1 MFIVKVLKNR
11 NFIFILAFIL
21 GLSIGNHI
29 EWIRYLTL
37 PALAIVMTVS
47 MTEIPLRAFLPLKS
61 LIKPVFLTII
71 LNYFVFAAAML
82 TMAYFFIPEKELWVG
97 FVIIAFAPPGVA
109 IPPFTSI
116 LGGNVKFSLTGV
128 IGAYIAAM
136 IIIPLSG
143 IILVGQSFIQP
154 VRLIII
160 FAELIAG
167 PLILSQIFIKLKI
180 DKYILKFRGPVV
192 NWGLF
197 IVILSAIGLNR
208 SIFFNEPKTLGKISI
223 ICMVTI
229 IGLGLLYEFITK
241 RLKIDRKL
249 SSCIILLGTIKNG
262 GFAVATSLTLFG
274 DRASLPGAISSVF
287 LIIFLL
293 YLSFRARKT
302 SPSQES
308 GP

>member
-1 MFIVKVLKNR
+1 LSIAKVLKNR

-21 GLSIGNHI
+21 GLSIGNYI
-29 EWIRYLTL
+29 EWIRHLTL

-47 MTEIPLRAFLPLKS
+47 MTEIPLKSFLPLKS
-61 LIKPVFLTII
+61 LIKPVLLTII
-71 LNYFVFAAAML
+71 LNYFVFAAVML
-82 TMAYFFIPEKELWVG
+82 TMAYFIIPEKEIWIG
-97 FVIIAFAPPGVA
+97 FVIIAFAPPGVS

-116 LGGNVKFSLTGV
+116 LGGDVKFSLIGV

-136 IIIPLSG
+136 IILPSSG

-154 VRLIII
+154 IKLIIV

-180 DKYILKFRGPVV
+180 DKYILKYRGPVV

-208 SIFFNEPKTLGKISI
+208 SIFFDEPKILGKISI

-229 IGLGLLYEFITK
+229 IGLGFLYEFITK
-241 RLKIDRKL
+241 RLKIGRKL

-262 GFAVATSLTLFG
+262 GFAVATSLALFG
-274 DRASLPGAISSVF
+274 DSASLPGAISSIF
-287 LIIFLL
+287 TIIFLL

-302 SPSQES
+302 SPSQKN
-308 GP
+308 

>member
-1 MFIVKVLKNR
+1 LFIVKVLKNR

-21 GLSIGNHI
+21 GLSIGNYI
-29 EWIRYLTL
+29 GWIRHLTL
-37 PALAIVMTVS
+37 PALAIVMMVS
-47 MTEIPLRAFLPLKS
+47 MTEIPLKSFLPLKS
-61 LIKPVFLTII
+61 LTKPILLTII
-71 LNYFVFAAAML
+71 LNYFVFAAVML
-82 TMAYFFIPEKELWVG
+82 TMAWFIIPEKELWIG

-109 IPPFTSI
+109 IPPFTGI
-116 LGGNVKFSLTGV
+116 LGGDVKFSLIGI

-143 IILVGQSFIQP
+143 VALVGQSFIQP

-241 RLKIDRKL
+241 RLKISRRL

-262 GFAVATSLTLFG
+262 GFAVATSLALFG

-287 LIIFLL
+287 LIIFLI
-293 YLSFRARKT
+293 YLSFRARKK
-302 SPSQES
+302 SHKQ
-308 GP
+308 